1 MEPVSM
7 ILGALVMGMTAVAKD
22 VGGDIVKDSYNA
34 LKRLITDRYKRGGGI
49 AALEEDPSSE
59 TQRKA
64 LEETLTKADVG
75 KDAEVLQTANTL
87 SQALAR
93 VPAATLAG
101 AGVRI
106 DELHALNA
114 RFADI
119 EVAGTGVGLDLGK
132 VTTQGDFTVG
142 NVKVHG
148 PN

>member
-7 ILGALVMGMTAVAKD
+7 VLGALVMGMTAVAKD

-49 AALEEDPSSE
+49 AALEEDPASE

-64 LEETLTKADVG
+64 LEEALTKADAG
-75 KDAEVLQTANTL
+75 KDAEVLQTAKTL
-87 SQALAR
+87 SHALAQ
-93 VPAATLAG
+93 VPPAALASV
-101 AGVRI
+101 GVRI
-106 DELHALNA
+106 SEIEALNA

-119 EVAGTGVGLDLGK
+119 DVAGTGIGLDIGK
-132 VTTQGDFTVG
+132 VKTQADFIVG
-142 NVKVHG
+142 NVKVRG